1 MTAIP
6 MRLASEVEAVV
17 SVHEIDDEALA
28 LRLKD
33 GDDAASEE
41 LVRRYAT
48 PLLRYLHRLSGNDYI
63 AEELFQQTWLSV
75 LEHVDRFNP
84 KVGGGFKAWLYR
96 IATNKANDLW
106 RSKGREKNAKQ
117 GLRLMTDESFPDA
130 SQRMNGSEQEQRLKK
145 ALAQLPEA
153 QRQVLLLRYY
163 GQLKFVEIAQVLGCP
178 LNTALGRMHKA
189 MQKLKVMME

>member
-1 MTAIP
+1 MTVIP
-6 MRLASEVEAVV
+6 VRLATETPVV
-17 SVHEIDDEALA
+17 SVKDADDESLA

-33 GDDAASEE
+33 GDDVASEE

-48 PLLRYLHRLSGNDYI
+48 PLLRYLQRLSGNDHA

-75 LEHVDRFNP
+75 VEHVDRFNP
-84 KVGGGFKAWLYR
+84 SAGGGFKAWVYR

-106 RSKGREKNAKQ
+106 RSKGREKNAKA
-117 GLRLMTDESFPDA
+117 GLKLVTDETGPDA
-130 SQRMNGSEQEQRLKK
+130 SYRLDGNEQEQRLRK
-145 ALAQLPEA
+145 ALAQLPEP

-163 GQLKFVEIAQVLGCP
+163 SEMKFVDIAKMLGCP

-189 MQKLKVMME
+189 MQKLKQMMED